1 MIRLRGEP
9 LLNEAGIAVLRGNLA
24 PAGAIIKPAAA
35 SAHLIHHR
43 GRALLVDSIEDFH
56 VRIDDP
62 ELDVDAD
69 TVLVLR
75 GCGPRGYL
83 GMPGSLE
90 HAPAEETARTGRP
103 RHGAYLRRP
112 DERKRDSLQLA
123 GWAREAAPSDE
134 LRRWFGHDP
143 SRWEEFRRRYVE
155 ELDANPAAWRPLLDS
170 AHDGNLLLLYAARDR
185 DRNNAVVL
193 RDYLLAKLSRT
204 GADEGDTDS
213 SG

>member
-1 MIRLRGEP
+1 MACQNLNVTDSPSIR
-9 LLNEAGIAVLRGNLA
+9 AVRVYELGPEDRE
-24 PAGAIIKPAAA
+24 
-35 SAHLIHHR
+35 SR
-43 GRALLVDSIEDFH
+43 WLVD
-56 VRIDDP
+56 R
-62 ELDVDAD
+62 
-69 TVLVLR
+69 R
-75 GCGPRGYL
+75 WPRGV
-83 GMPGSLE
+83 
-90 HAPAEETARTGRP
+90 
-103 RHGAYLRRP
+103 
-112 DERKRDSLQLA
+112 KRDSLQLA
-123 GWAREAAPSDE
+123 EWAREAAPSDE

-204 GADEGDTDS
+204 SVDEGATDS